1 METDPAQ
8 TLERLHFITLMIDQ
22 IYDKMKEVQKEGVDV
37 EQRLGKLIEILNDMQ
52 KKILM
57 IVRTSPT
64 GITCGY
70 TVYRDAIK
78 QI

>member
-8 TLERLHFITLMIDQ
+8 TLERLHFITMMIDQ
-22 IYDKMKEVQKEGVDV
+22 IYNKMKEVQKEGVDV
-37 EQRLGKLIEILNDMQ
+37 EQRLGQLIEILDDMQ

-57 IVRTSPT
+57 ILRTSPD
-64 GITCGY
+64 GIVCGY
-70 TVYRDAIK
+70 NVYRDAIK

>member
-1 METDPAQ
+1 M
-8 TLERLHFITLMIDQ
+8 MIDQ

-37 EQRLGKLIEILNDMQ
+37 EHRLGQLLELLNDMQ

-57 IVRTSPT
+57 ISHTSPA
-64 GITCGY
+64 GIACGY
-70 TVYRDAIK
+70 SVYRNAIE